1 MNVVLDTNVVVSGTM
16 TARGTC
22 SRILDLLLEDIVV
35 ICVNDYILSEYET
48 VLCRPELKIIQQDVE
63 AVLNLIHSRAGFVTA
78 LPLMT
83 QLPDTDDLPFL
94 EVAAAAEAVLVTGNM
109 RHFPSHAC
117 AGVAVVSPAE
127 FLKLVCEK

>member
-48 VLCRPELKIIQQDVE
+48 VLRRPELKIIPQDVE
-63 AVLNLIHSRAGFVTA
+63 AVLNLIRSRADFVTA

-109 RHFPSHAC
+109 RHFPDHAC
-117 AGVAVVSPAE
+117 TGVAVVSPAE
-127 FLKLVCEK
+127 FLKLICE